1 MPKTC
6 TPCLPPDVKRFLRT
20 NFGSPELDRRLAQL
34 EDCGSTVGVE
44 LCDGR
49 KVKKRS
55 EYQQWISTCMK
66 SKNLTGFSPEAMKQ
80 CAVEWRG
87 RSRDALNSNT

>member
-6 TPCLPPDVKRFLRT
+6 TPCLNPEVKKFLRT
-20 NFGSPELDRRLAQL
+20 NFGSPELDRALGQIG
-34 EDCGSTVGVE
+34 DCDGTVGID

-55 EYQQWISTCMK
+55 EYQSFISTCLK
-66 SKNLTGFSPEAMKQ
+66 SKNLTGFSPEAMKS

-87 RSRDALNSNT
+87 RKR